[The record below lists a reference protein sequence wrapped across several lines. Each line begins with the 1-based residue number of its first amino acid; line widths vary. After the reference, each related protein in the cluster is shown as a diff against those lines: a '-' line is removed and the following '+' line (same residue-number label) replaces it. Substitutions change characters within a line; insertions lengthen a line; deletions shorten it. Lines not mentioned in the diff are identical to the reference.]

1 MATDEELIAA
11 VVAGDETALATLYH
25 RYERPLHA
33 FLARQTGTRDL
44 DDLVQ
49 ETWLR
54 VVRAAARF
62 DPARRFST
70 WLFQIALN
78 LARDWRRRPP
88 PEAVGSERS
97 ATVAGPG
104 PFVASDAGNDASDAA
119 IDVHR
124 LLAAL
129 PETHRAVVVLRHFH
143 DLGEDEV
150 AAILDIPRGTV
161 KSRLHHAMARL
172 VAMVRDRERTARGEP
187 EPSR

>member
-1 MATDEELIAA
+1 MASDEELIAA
-11 VVAGDETALATLYH
+11 VAAGDDAALAVLYR

-33 FLARQTGTRDL
+33 FLARYTGGRDV

-54 VVRAAARF
+54 VVRAAGRF
-62 DPARRFST
+62 AVERRFTT

-78 LARDWRRRPP
+78 LARDWHRRPP
-88 PEAVGSERS
+88 PEPVDP
-97 ATVAGPG
+97 ATTAGVA
-104 PFVASDAGNDASDAA
+104 DAGTDAHAALDAGLDA
-119 IDVHR
+119 RR

-129 PETHRAVVVLRHFH
+129 PEAQRAVVILRHFH

-150 AAILDIPRGTV
+150 AEILAIPRGTV

-172 VAMVRDRERTARGEP
+172 LALARAADA
-187 EPSR
+187 PSSGSPR

>member
-11 VVAGDETALATLYH
+11 IAVGDEAAFTVLY
-25 RYERPLHA
+25 RQYERPLHA
-33 FLARQTGTRDL
+33 FLTRYTGGRDVE
-44 DDLVQ
+44 DLVQ

-54 VVRAAARF
+54 VVRAADRF

-88 PEAVGSERS
+88 PEPVDP
-97 ATVAGPG
+97 THVVAPAPSGTTT
-104 PFVASDAGNDASDAA
+104 SDAA
-119 IDVHR
+119 LDAAR

-129 PETHRAVVVLRHFH
+129 PEAQRAVVILRHFH

-150 AAILDIPRGTV
+150 AAILDVPRGTV
-161 KSRLHHAMARL
+161 KSRLHNAMARL
-172 VAMVRDRERTARGEP
+172 ATLAGSGRT
-187 EPSR
+187 